1 MSLREGSAVFL
12 TKNESDKHLNLVHGR
27 RMKAIMNINDL
38 NTPVLSGVEGI
49 EQLEQFLTGR
59 QAVAFLVASNKD
71 D

>member
-1 MSLREGSAVFL
+1 
-12 TKNESDKHLNLVHGR
+12 
-27 RMKAIMNINDL
+27 MKAIMNINDL

-59 QAVAFLVASNKD
+59 QAVAFPVASNKD